1 MTKIPVILSIL
12 SLVGAN
18 SFLPANTNL
27 MAERVAL
34 EQKSSAS
41 VVANQNVA
49 GLNFTELNLA
59 MGQLNWE
66 FQYHDNE
73 GRTFSRYVIA
83 SLNFLDGVTEA
94 EADQNLATL
103 GEADWDTWTNWRV
116 DYDARDDRYG
126 EGAKLSAN
134 IAWGDPLQFNQSDLI
149 YYAVQYKNWNDPSV
163 APVWYRG
170 KLDYRSC
177 AHDPNLETTY
187 QKTCKIALDSSTNQY
202 VITPSGGKL
211 SYADEMAQIARNS
224 YLTPVEE
231 QIAQLERRKQDGD
244 ESYRNSIGGVEYEL
258 DEAKRLIDAMH
269 MSEQLSGEITDL
281 EQRLAELKK
290 QDSDSDS
297 DSGNDNSAVEKPDDD
312 QGNKGDD
319 NLISG
324 ETIGNIGAEVGGGV
338 GVTANSQ
345 AVAESETVGQLTM
358 RRNMGDTTSDAELIA
373 SDGQGKVDY
382 GGDEVGVGQA
392 NNKSAIGVPKLGA
405 SEPWLKRH
413 LWVLLLPVGLI
424 GLVIIVL
431 VRRRRDDNDEI

>member
-170 KLDYRSC
+170 KLDYRGC

-224 YLTPVEE
+224 YLALVEE

-297 DSGNDNSAVEKPDDD
+297 GNDNSAVEKPDDD

-324 ETIGNIGAEVGGGV
+324 ETTGNIGAEVGGGV

-382 GGDEVGVGQA
+382 AGDEVGGGQA
-392 NNKSAIGVPKLGA
+392 NSKSAIGVPKLGA

-431 VRRRRDDNDEI
+431 VRRRRDDDDEI

>member
-27 MAERVAL
+27 MAERVAS

-41 VVANQNVA
+41 VAANQNVA

-170 KLDYRSC
+170 KLDYRGC

-269 MSEQLSGEITDL
+269 MSEQLSGEITVL
-281 EQRLAELKK
+281 GQRLAELKK

-319 NLISG
+319 NLIPG
-324 ETIGNIGAEVGGGV
+324 ETTGNIGAEVDGGV
-338 GVTANSQ
+338 GNSQ

-382 GGDEVGVGQA
+382 GGDEVGGGQA

-413 LWVLLLPVGLI
+413 LWVLLLLVGLI

-431 VRRRRDDNDEI
+431 VRRRRDDDDEI

>member
-12 SLVGAN
+12 SLVGTN

-27 MAERVAL
+27 MAERVVL

-41 VVANQNVA
+41 IVANQNVA

-170 KLDYRSC
+170 KLDYRGC

-297 DSGNDNSAVEKPDDD
+297 GNDNSAVEKPDDD

-319 NLISG
+319 NLIPG
-324 ETIGNIGAEVGGGV
+324 ETTGNIGAEVDGGV
-338 GVTANSQ
+338 GNSQ

>member
-1 MTKIPVILSIL
+1 MTKIPIILSIL

-27 MAERVAL
+27 MAERVVL

-41 VVANQNVA
+41 VAANQNVA

-170 KLDYRSC
+170 KLDYRGC

-202 VITPSGGKL
+202 IITPSGGKL

-269 MSEQLSGEITDL
+269 MSEQLSGEITVL

-297 DSGNDNSAVEKPDDD
+297 DSDSGNDNSAVEKPDN

-324 ETIGNIGAEVGGGV
+324 ETTGNIGTEVGGV
-338 GVTANSQ
+338 GITANSQ

-382 GGDEVGVGQA
+382 AGDEVGVGQA

-431 VRRRRDDNDEI
+431 VRRRRDDDDEI

>member
-27 MAERVAL
+27 MAERVAS

-41 VVANQNVA
+41 VAANQNVA

-170 KLDYRSC
+170 KLDYRGC

-269 MSEQLSGEITDL
+269 MSEQLSGEITNL

-290 QDSDSDS
+290 QDSDS

-319 NLISG
+319 NLIPG
-324 ETIGNIGAEVGGGV
+324 ETTGNIGAEVDGGV
-338 GVTANSQ
+338 GNSQ

-431 VRRRRDDNDEI
+431 VRRRRDDDDEI

>member
-170 KLDYRSC
+170 KLDYRGC

-297 DSGNDNSAVEKPDDD
+297 GNDNSAVEKPDDD

-324 ETIGNIGAEVGGGV
+324 ETTGNIGAEVDGGV
-338 GVTANSQ
+338 GNSQ

-431 VRRRRDDNDEI
+431 VRRRRDDDDEI

>member
-170 KLDYRSC
+170 KLDYRGC

-224 YLTPVEE
+224 YLALVEE

-297 DSGNDNSAVEKPDDD
+297 GNDNSAVEKPDDD

-324 ETIGNIGAEVGGGV
+324 ETTGNIGAEVGGGV

-382 GGDEVGVGQA
+382 GGDEVGGGQA

-431 VRRRRDDNDEI
+431 VRRRRDDDDEI

>member
-12 SLVGAN
+12 SLVSAN

-170 KLDYRSC
+170 KLDYRGC

-297 DSGNDNSAVEKPDDD
+297 GNDNSAVEKPDDD

-319 NLISG
+319 NLIPG
-324 ETIGNIGAEVGGGV
+324 ETTGNIGAEVDGGV
-338 GVTANSQ
+338 GNSQ

-431 VRRRRDDNDEI
+431 VRRRRDDDDEI

>member
-149 YYAVQYKNWNDPSV
+149 YYAVQY
-163 APVWYRG
+163 
-170 KLDYRSC
+170 
-177 AHDPNLETTY
+177 
-187 QKTCKIALDSSTNQY
+187 
-202 VITPSGGKL
+202 
-211 SYADEMAQIARNS
+211 
-224 YLTPVEE
+224 
-231 QIAQLERRKQDGD
+231 
-244 ESYRNSIGGVEYEL
+244 
-258 DEAKRLIDAMH
+258 
-269 MSEQLSGEITDL
+269 
-281 EQRLAELKK
+281 
-290 QDSDSDS
+290 
-297 DSGNDNSAVEKPDDD
+297 
-312 QGNKGDD
+312 
-319 NLISG
+319 
-324 ETIGNIGAEVGGGV
+324 
-338 GVTANSQ
+338 
-345 AVAESETVGQLTM
+345 
-358 RRNMGDTTSDAELIA
+358 
-373 SDGQGKVDY
+373 
-382 GGDEVGVGQA
+382 
-392 NNKSAIGVPKLGA
+392 
-405 SEPWLKRH
+405 
-413 LWVLLLPVGLI
+413 
-424 GLVIIVL
+424 
-431 VRRRRDDNDEI
+431 

>member
-12 SLVGAN
+12 SLVGTN

-27 MAERVAL
+27 MAERVVL

-41 VVANQNVA
+41 IVANQNVA

-170 KLDYRSC
+170 KLDYRGC

-224 YLTPVEE
+224 YLALVEE

-324 ETIGNIGAEVGGGV
+324 ETTGNIGAEVGGGV

>member
-170 KLDYRSC
+170 KLDYRGC

-224 YLTPVEE
+224 YLALVEE

-297 DSGNDNSAVEKPDDD
+297 DSDSGNDNSAVEKPDDD

-319 NLISG
+319 NLIPG
-324 ETIGNIGAEVGGGV
+324 ETTGNIGAEVDGGV
-338 GVTANSQ
+338 GNSQ

-405 SEPWLKRH
+405 SEPWLNRH

-431 VRRRRDDNDEI
+431 VRRRRDDDDEI

>member
-1 MTKIPVILSIL
+1 
-12 SLVGAN
+12 
-18 SFLPANTNL
+18 
-27 MAERVAL
+27 MAERVVL

-41 VVANQNVA
+41 IVANQNVA

-170 KLDYRSC
+170 KLDYRGC

-224 YLTPVEE
+224 YLALVEE

-319 NLISG
+319 NLIPG
-324 ETIGNIGAEVGGGV
+324 ETTGNIGAEVDGGV
-338 GVTANSQ
+338 GNSQ

>member
-134 IAWGDPLQFNQSDLI
+134 IAWGNPLQFNQSDLI

-170 KLDYRSC
+170 KLDYRGC

-187 QKTCKIALDSSTNQY
+187 QKTCIALDSSTNQY

-297 DSGNDNSAVEKPDDD
+297 GNDNSAVEKPDDD

-324 ETIGNIGAEVGGGV
+324 ETTGNIGAEVGGGV

-382 GGDEVGVGQA
+382 GGDEVGGGQA

-431 VRRRRDDNDEI
+431 VRRRRDDDDEI